1 MQIGLKQSR
10 QKRMYD
16 RHAHKLSEL
25 EQGKIV
31 RMEPAHGQTWARGR
45 VIAKVA
51 PCSYD
56 IQLESGVTVRRNRRQ
71 IRLSPGEYFHPEQCS
86 YPSVED
92 DDGEEFEMASDEN
105 EDLHVEE
112 EEEEVEDEDPPT
124 ENEDLPME
132 KEETRTR
139 SGRMT
144 RKPN

>member
-1 MQIGLKQSR
+1 
-10 QKRMYD
+10 
-16 RHAHKLSEL
+16 
-25 EQGKIV
+25 
-31 RMEPAHGQTWARGR
+31 MEPAHGQTWARGR

-51 PCSYD
+51 PRSYD

-71 IRLSPGEYFHPEQCS
+71 IRLLPGEYFHSEQCS

-105 EDLHVEE
+105 EDHRVEGE
-112 EEEEVEDEDPPT
+112 DEVKDEDPPI
-124 ENEDLPME
+124 ENKDLRME

-144 RKPN
+144 RKPNQF

>member
-1 MQIGLKQSR
+1 MR
-10 QKRMYD
+10 
-16 RHAHKLSEL
+16 
-25 EQGKIV
+25 V
-31 RMEPAHGQTWARGR
+31 EPARGHTWARGR

-105 EDLHVEE
+105 EDFHVVEE
-112 EEEEVEDEDPPT
+112 NEEVDENLPR
-124 ENEDLPME
+124 EIKDLPRENKDLPIE
-132 KEETRTR
+132 KEKTRTR
-139 SGRMT
+139 SGRRT
-144 RKPN
+144 RKAKQFADYYMY